1 MKKSIISG
9 LIIMLVSVLMGV
21 ILNDWALTAKI
32 SGAIGL
38 ICIGVAGI
46 ADGSFVSGDRYRANA
61 SLDTEED
68 RTRKNKISVFAILIA
83 LPNIIVTV
91 ILLFVLNKG

>member
-1 MKKSIISG
+1 MS
-9 LIIMLVSVLMGV
+9 VSVLIGI
-21 ILNDWALTAKI
+21 ILNDWALTVKI

-38 ICIGVAGI
+38 ICIVVAGI
-46 ADGSFVSGDRYRANA
+46 ASGSFVSGDRYRAND

-68 RTRKNKISVFAILIA
+68 RTRKNKISVLAILIA